1 MEVTDMDILKTGIL
15 AVAGI
20 LLAVQFKNGKTEYGL
35 YISLVLS
42 IFIFLNIISKVE
54 VMVRAFRSIGEYIEL
69 DKTYVGTLIKMLG
82 ITYVAEFSSGI
93 CKDAG
98 YQTIASQ
105 IQIFGKLTILV
116 LSMPVLS
123 ALLNTIQEFLI

>member
-1 MEVTDMDILKTGIL
+1 MDILKTGIL

>member
-1 MEVTDMDILKTGIL
+1 MDILQVGIL
-15 AVAGI
+15 AVSGI

-42 IFIFLNIISKVE
+42 LFIFLNIIAKVE
-54 VMVRAFRSIGEYIEL
+54 IMIRAFWSIGDYIDL
-69 DKTYVGTLIKMLG
+69 DKTYLETLIKILG

-98 YQTIASQ
+98 YQTIAAQ

-116 LSMPVLS
+116 LSMPILS
-123 ALLNTIQEFLI
+123 ALLNTIKEFLI

>member
-1 MEVTDMDILKTGIL
+1 MDILQAGIL

-20 LLAVQFKNGKTEYGL
+20 LLAVQFKNTKTEYGL

-42 IFIFLNIISKVE
+42 LFIFLSIIAKVE
-54 VMVRAFRSIGEYIEL
+54 IIVRAFRSIGDYIDL
-69 DKTYVGTLIKMLG
+69 DKTYVETLIKILG

-116 LSMPVLS
+116 LSMPILS
-123 ALLNTIQEFLI
+123 ALLNTIKEFLI

>member
-1 MEVTDMDILKTGIL
+1 MDILKTGIL

-42 IFIFLNIISKVE
+42 IFIFLNIVSKVE